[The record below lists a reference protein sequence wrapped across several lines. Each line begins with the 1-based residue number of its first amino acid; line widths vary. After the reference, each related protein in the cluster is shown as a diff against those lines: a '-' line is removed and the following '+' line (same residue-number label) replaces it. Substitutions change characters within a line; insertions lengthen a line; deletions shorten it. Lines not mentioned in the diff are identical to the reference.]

1 MKSIVFSSVVMALL
15 VFSGCA
21 DKKPAVD
28 EKAKQEVVA
37 QEVEVVKTETVS
49 VEDATEG
56 ECDM

>member
-28 EKAKQEVVA
+28 EEVKQEVVA
-37 QEVEVVKTETVS
+37 QEV
-49 VEDATEG
+49 VEIGRAHV
-56 ECDM
+56 